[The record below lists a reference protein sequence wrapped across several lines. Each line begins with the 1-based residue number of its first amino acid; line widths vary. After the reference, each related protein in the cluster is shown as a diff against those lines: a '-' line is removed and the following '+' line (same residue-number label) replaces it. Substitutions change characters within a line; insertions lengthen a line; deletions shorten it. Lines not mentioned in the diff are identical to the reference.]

1 MNIKKYTKLSVLA
14 FAISAVGSVHA
25 GIGNVCLNVKNV
37 SPHTMSLNAY
47 DTGDAAQWISLTGS
61 PFQIPSGAEAHGCF
75 KTAYKADGVDIV
87 VKSIHMADIK
97 TSGGLT
103 IGDIAAEGSYDGKVV
118 QVNDGYKAY
127 VGVLKDEDTLVI
139 K

>member
-25 GIGNVCLNVKNV
+25 GIGNVCIDVKNV
-37 SPHTMSLNAY
+37 SENTLSLNAY
-47 DTGDAAQWISLTGS
+47 DTGDALQWVALTGG
-61 PFQIPSGAEAHGCF
+61 PLQIPKGLEAHGCF

-87 VKSIHMADIK
+87 VKSIHMADIQHPDRVK
-97 TSGGLT
+97 TSYNIKT
-103 IGDIAAEGSYDGKVV
+103 SYNAVKDG
-118 QVNDGYKAY
+118 
-127 VGVLKDEDTLVI
+127 ETLVI

>member
-1 MNIKKYTKLSVLA
+1 
-14 FAISAVGSVHA
+14 
-25 GIGNVCLNVKNV
+25 
-37 SPHTMSLNAY
+37 
-47 DTGDAAQWISLTGS
+47 
-61 PFQIPSGAEAHGCF
+61 
-75 KTAYKADGVDIV
+75 
-87 VKSIHMADIK
+87 MADIK